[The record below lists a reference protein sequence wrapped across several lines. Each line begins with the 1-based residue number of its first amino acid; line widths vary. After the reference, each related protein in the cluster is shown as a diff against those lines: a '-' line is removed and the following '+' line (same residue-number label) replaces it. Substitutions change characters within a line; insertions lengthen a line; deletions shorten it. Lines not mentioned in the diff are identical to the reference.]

1 MKPRIVIVD
10 ENYEYI
16 MPLQLKFMNEF
27 FEKINLEVITDVQY
41 FDELFSMPQN
51 IDILIISEN
60 LYNTQ
65 IQRHNINH
73 IFVMKEQNEEEQTTE
88 LNINKIYKYTSIKEI
103 FNEIVGKSED
113 ILNASGND
121 ERTTQVIV
129 VTSANGGVG
138 KTTVSLGL
146 SSALSNSYK
155 KVLYINVDELNTFQY
170 RLEDKSLMGSTNLY
184 VNLMQNN
191 NVYETIKS
199 QIKNEGFD
207 YVPAFKSPLESI
219 GLNIELYKNLIEQAK
234 ASSNYDF
241 IVVDTNSVFNMI
253 KTELFEI
260 ADNVIILTTKNKNTL
275 LATNDFVSHINGI
288 TSGKYL
294 FISNNSNINNVD
306 IYREQLRFSIN
317 ESIGIIE
324 NCDDLNC
331 RSLGKQKDIQN
342 IAYLLI

>member
-1 MKPRIVIVD
+1 
-10 ENYEYI
+10 
-16 MPLQLKFMNEF
+16 MNEF

-207 YVPAFKSPLESI
+207 YVPAL
-219 GLNIELYKNLIEQAK
+219 
-234 ASSNYDF
+234 
-241 IVVDTNSVFNMI
+241 
-253 KTELFEI
+253 
-260 ADNVIILTTKNKNTL
+260 
-275 LATNDFVSHINGI
+275 SH
-288 TSGKYL
+288 L
-294 FISNNSNINNVD
+294 
-306 IYREQLRFSIN
+306 
-317 ESIGIIE
+317 
-324 NCDDLNC
+324 
-331 RSLGKQKDIQN
+331 
-342 IAYLLI
+342 

>member
-27 FEKINLEVITDVQY
+27 FEKTNLEVITDVQY

-207 YVPAFKSPLESI
+207 
-219 GLNIELYKNLIEQAK
+219 
-234 ASSNYDF
+234 
-241 IVVDTNSVFNMI
+241 
-253 KTELFEI
+253 
-260 ADNVIILTTKNKNTL
+260 
-275 LATNDFVSHINGI
+275 
-288 TSGKYL
+288 
-294 FISNNSNINNVD
+294 
-306 IYREQLRFSIN
+306 
-317 ESIGIIE
+317 
-324 NCDDLNC
+324 
-331 RSLGKQKDIQN
+331 
-342 IAYLLI
+342 